1 MKLQQFPVIHT
12 NTELSGL
19 RRDRKLAKVSIKHLH
34 THTRLHTHT
43 AVKRDKQEPKNQI
56 KLVFFYVDRYTQTTL
71 AERAGQFCSRK
82 STSATP
88 EQSSEQGKVDRQHPS
103 L

>member
-19 RRDRKLAKVSIKHLH
+19 RKDRKLAKVSIKH
-34 THTRLHTHT
+34 LHTHT

>member
-19 RRDRKLAKVSIKHLH
+19 RKDRKLAKVSIKH
-34 THTRLHTHT
+34 LHTHT

-71 AERAGQFCSRK
+71 AKRAGQFCSRK